1 MPNESIGEKLN
12 SSIVTNLFVA
22 KSVSFLRQKF
32 SSLKVLLVTLL
43 VTKPILSLNVRNSDE
58 KKSLL
63 KLTLYFL

>member
-22 KSVSFLRQKF
+22 KSVSFLQQKF